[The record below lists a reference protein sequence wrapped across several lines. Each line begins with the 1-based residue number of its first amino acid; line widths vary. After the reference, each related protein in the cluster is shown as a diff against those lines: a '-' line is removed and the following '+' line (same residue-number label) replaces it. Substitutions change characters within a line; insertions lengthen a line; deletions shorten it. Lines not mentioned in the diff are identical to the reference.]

1 MHDLEISKKRTD
13 DPFGATQYRYY
24 LTPEL
29 NQRINLIQ
37 HLIQNSE
44 QLLFLLAET
53 GCGKTALSKQLTKIA
68 EKNCEHWWISTLN
81 SSPALSTESL
91 IATVLVA
98 FNVRQEG
105 KPTQVLQESLRNHIA
120 ATRYNGQ
127 LPVLLVDDA
136 HKLPLATLKF
146 IVELAMQGE
155 QLSRMRVVLFCEPQI
170 TSILATPEFEMV
182 HNTLIH
188 TLDVPPFSKTQVRDY
203 LQFRLQDSQYSNI
216 HPFSSDVI
224 KKIYIESEGIVGD
237 INLLA
242 QQVLRQFAEAR
253 NEQPL
258 PHSLSSSKLLW
269 GIPIVMVLIG
279 IALSVYWQSPK
290 PQTLPPDVST
300 EQPQLVTLENQATQL
315 QTEKTTPPTTLEQF
329 SSFSIPNNA
338 VQSVDSTRF
347 NSANDSV
354 LSDLK
359 PPHDVIQTE
368 WLGEIK
374 RENWLHRQN
383 PNAYTLQILGA
394 HDRLTLKK
402 FLKKHELKNVALFQT
417 TYNTKEWYVLVYGI
431 YPNHKQALAAR
442 ETLPPSLLESTQ
454 PWVRSLASVQKS
466 INQR

>member
-13 DPFGATQYRYY
+13 DPFSPTQHRYY

-44 QLLFLLAET
+44 QLLFVLAET

-68 EKNCEHWWISTLN
+68 EQHCEHWWTYTLN
-81 SSPALSTESL
+81 SSPALSTEAL
-91 IATVLVA
+91 IATILAA

-105 KPTQVLQESLRNHIA
+105 KPIQVLQESLRNHIA

-170 TSILATPEFEMV
+170 TSILATPEFEIV

-203 LQFRLQDSQYSNI
+203 LQFRLQGTQYTNI

-224 KKIYIESEGIVGD
+224 KKIYAESEGIVGD

-242 QQVLRQFAEAR
+242 QQILRQFADSR

-258 PHSLSSSKLLW
+258 PPSLSSSKWLW

-279 IALSVYWQSPK
+279 IVIYWQYLK
-290 PQTLPPDVST
+290 PPVLPPEVPT
-300 EQPQLVTLENQATQL
+300 EQAPVSILENQATQL
-315 QTEKTTPPTTLEQF
+315 QTEKTTHPTTLEQF
-329 SSFSIPNNA
+329 SSFSTPNNA
-338 VQSVDSTRF
+338 TQPVDSARL
-347 NSANDSV
+347 NSAKDSV

-359 PPHDVIQTE
+359 SRHDIIPTE

-374 RENWLHRQN
+374 RENWLRRQN

-402 FLKKHELKNVALFQT
+402 FLKKHKLKEVALFQT

-454 PWVRSLASVQKS
+454 PWVRSLGSVQKS

>member
-1 MHDLEISKKRTD
+1 MHDLDISKKRTD
-13 DPFGATQYRYY
+13 DPFAHPRYY

-44 QLLFLLAET
+44 QLLFVLAET

-68 EKNCEHWWISTLN
+68 EKHCEHWWMYTLN
-81 SSPALSTESL
+81 SSAALSTEAL
-91 IATVLVA
+91 IATILAA

-105 KPTQVLQESLRNHIA
+105 KPIQVLVESLRNHIA

-203 LQFRLQDSQYSNI
+203 LQFRLQGTQYTNI

-224 KKIYIESEGIVGD
+224 KKIYSESDGIVGD

-242 QQVLRQFAEAR
+242 QQVLRQFAETR
-253 NEQPL
+253 SEQALAP
-258 PHSLSSSKLLW
+258 SFSSSSSKWLW
-269 GIPIVMVLIG
+269 GIPIVMLLIAFAIYWYFPKQQALPANES
-279 IALSVYWQSPK
+279 IAQSP
-290 PQTLPPDVST
+290 VIS
-300 EQPQLVTLENQATQL
+300 ENQGSLAQMT
-315 QTEKTTPPTTLEQF
+315 TEEAF
-329 SSFSIPNNA
+329 SSFSLP
-338 VQSVDSTRF
+338 QMPEQVDSTSL
-347 NSANDSV
+347 NAHSDSV
-354 LSDLK
+354 LSKLK
-359 PPHDVIQTE
+359 PEKETISTE

-374 RENWLHRQN
+374 GENWLNHQN
-383 PNAYTLQILGA
+383 PNSYTLQILGA
-394 HDRLTLKK
+394 HDRMSLKK
-402 FLKKHELKNVALFQT
+402 FLKKYELENIALFQT
-417 TYNTKEWYVLVYGI
+417 TYNTKDWYVLVYGI
-431 YPNHKQALAAR
+431 YSNQKQALAAR
-442 ETLPPSLLESTQ
+442 ETLPSSLLESTQ

-466 INQR
+466 IQER